1 MTEYLIYITTV
12 MIIIVILY
20 MAKKITALQSTKLR
34 AIISNYMG

>member
-20 MAKKITALQSTKLR
+20 MIWQKNNRPAVH
-34 AIISNYMG
+34 

>member
-20 MAKKITALQSTKLR
+20 MAKNNRPAVH
-34 AIISNYMG
+34 